1 LILDQQDYLKKIVT
15 RFGLD
20 DAKSAITP
28 LPERY
33 EPEENKGTCTPEFRQ
48 QYQSVI
54 GSLLYIMLGTR
65 PDISYAVIK
74 MAQFASNPSSD
85 HMNKAKQIIR
95 YLGSTPDL
103 SLIFDG
109 GSDKGI
115 IAFCDSDWASD
126 KIKRKSQT
134 GYFFQLAGASISWQS
149 RAQKTIAL
157 SSTEA
162 EYMAL
167 CDCCKQAK
175 WIKTL
180 LSELGINV
188 GPVPINGDNQG
199 SIFLGSNP
207 VQGNRSK
214 HIDIRYHFV
223 RQCLEDKEAKLY
235 FVEGAENPADMFTKA
250 LGHIKFTKFRGQLG
264 FENK

>member
-1 LILDQQDYLKKIVT
+1 MRIQQVGRKLILDQQDYLKRIVT

-20 DAKSAITP
+20 DAKLAVTP
-28 LPERY
+28 LPECY

-48 QYQSVI
+48 QYQSII
-54 GSLLYIMLGTR
+54 GSLLYIMLGTH

-74 MAQFASNPSSD
+74 MAQFTSNPSSD
-85 HMNKAKQIIR
+85 HINKAKQIIC

-103 SLIFDG
+103 SLVFDG
-109 GSDKGI
+109 SSDKGI

-126 KIKRKSQT
+126 KIKHKSQT

-149 RAQKTIAL
+149 CAQKTIAL

-180 LSELGINV
+180 LSELGIDV

-223 RQCLEDKEAKLY
+223 
-235 FVEGAENPADMFTKA
+235 
-250 LGHIKFTKFRGQLG
+250 
-264 FENK
+264 

>member
-1 LILDQQDYLKKIVT
+1 MPRPRIWRVGKKLILDQQDYLKKIVT

-20 DAKSAITP
+20 DAESAITP

-33 EPEENKGTCTPEFRQ
+33 EPEENKGTCTPEFQQ

-54 GSLLYIMLGTR
+54 RSLLYVMLGTR

-74 MAQFASNPSSD
+74 MAQFTSNPSSD
-85 HMNKAKQIIR
+85 HMNKAKQIIC
-95 YLGSTPDL
+95 YFGSTPDL
-103 SLIFDG
+103 SLVFDG
-109 GSDKGI
+109 GSDKGS

-126 KIKRKSQT
+126 KIKRKPQT

-167 CDCCKQAK
+167 CDSCKQAK

-180 LSELGINV
+180 FSELGINV
-188 GPVPINGDNQG
+188 GPVPVNGDNQG
-199 SIFLGSNP
+199 SIFLGS
-207 VQGNRSK
+207 
-214 HIDIRYHFV
+214 I
-223 RQCLEDKEAKLY
+223 
-235 FVEGAENPADMFTKA
+235 
-250 LGHIKFTKFRGQLG
+250 
-264 FENK
+264 

>member
-1 LILDQQDYLKKIVT
+1 
-15 RFGLD
+15 
-20 DAKSAITP
+20 
-28 LPERY
+28 
-33 EPEENKGTCTPEFRQ
+33 
-48 QYQSVI
+48 
-54 GSLLYIMLGTR
+54 MLGTC

-74 MAQFASNPSSD
+74 MAQFTSNPSLD
-85 HMNKAKQIIR
+85 HMNKAKQIIC

-103 SLIFDG
+103 SLVFDG

-115 IAFCDSDWASD
+115 IAFCNSDWASD
-126 KIKRKSQT
+126 KIKCKSQT

-149 RAQKTIAL
+149 HAQKTIAL
-157 SSTEA
+157 SSTKA

-180 LSELGINV
+180 LSKLGINV
-188 GPVPINGDNQG
+188 RPIPINGDNQG

-214 HIDIRYHFV
+214 HIDI
-223 RQCLEDKEAKLY
+223 
-235 FVEGAENPADMFTKA
+235 
-250 LGHIKFTKFRGQLG
+250 
-264 FENK
+264 

>member
-1 LILDQQDYLKKIVT
+1 
-15 RFGLD
+15 
-20 DAKSAITP
+20 
-28 LPERY
+28 
-33 EPEENKGTCTPEFRQ
+33 
-48 QYQSVI
+48 
-54 GSLLYIMLGTR
+54 MLGTC

-74 MAQFASNPSSD
+74 MAQFTSNPSSD
-85 HMNKAKQIIR
+85 HMNKAKQIIH

-103 SLIFDG
+103 SLVFDG

-115 IAFCDSDWASD
+115 IAFCNSDWASD

-134 GYFFQLAGASISWQS
+134 GYFFQLASASISWQS
-149 RAQKTIAL
+149 CAQKTIAL

-175 WIKTL
+175 WIKSL
-180 LSELGINV
+180 LSKLGINV
-188 GPVPINGDNQG
+188 GHVPINGDNQG

-223 RQCLEDKEAKLY
+223 RQCIEDKKAKLY

>member
-1 LILDQQDYLKKIVT
+1 
-15 RFGLD
+15 
-20 DAKSAITP
+20 
-28 LPERY
+28 
-33 EPEENKGTCTPEFRQ
+33 
-48 QYQSVI
+48 
-54 GSLLYIMLGTR
+54 MLGTR

-74 MAQFASNPSSD
+74 MVQFASNPSLD
-85 HMNKAKQIIR
+85 HMNKAKQIIC
-95 YLGSTPDL
+95 YLGSSPDL
-103 SLIFDG
+103 SLVFDG

-126 KIKRKSQT
+126 KIKHKSQT

-149 RAQKTIAL
+149 CAQKTIAL

-188 GPVPINGDNQG
+188 RPIPVNGDNQG
-199 SIFLGSNP
+199 SIFLKSNP

-214 HIDIRYHFV
+214 HIDIRYHF
-223 RQCLEDKEAKLY
+223 
-235 FVEGAENPADMFTKA
+235 
-250 LGHIKFTKFRGQLG
+250 I
-264 FENK
+264 

>member
-1 LILDQQDYLKKIVT
+1 MILDQQDYLKKIVT
-15 RFGLD
+15 QFGLD

-28 LPERY
+28 LPECY
-33 EPEENKGTCTPEFRQ
+33 EPEENKGTCTSEFRQ

-54 GSLLYIMLGTR
+54 ESLLYIILGTC

-103 SLIFDG
+103 SLIFDSS
-109 GSDKGI
+109 SDKGI

-162 EYMAL
+162 TNKSRAL
-167 CDCCKQAK
+167 
-175 WIKTL
+175 
-180 LSELGINV
+180 V
-188 GPVPINGDNQG
+188 
-199 SIFLGSNP
+199 
-207 VQGNRSK
+207 
-214 HIDIRYHFV
+214 
-223 RQCLEDKEAKLY
+223 
-235 FVEGAENPADMFTKA
+235 FTC
-250 LGHIKFTKFRGQLG
+250 RC
-264 FENK
+264 